1 MKPTN
6 VLLLNLNSP
15 CEISKSLRG
24 IIESSQNLD
33 LRLQQETIESNNL
46 LSRSESALPELV
58 SRANPAVIFLVSSW
72 NYLKRAQSLFPSL
85 RSSPP
90 SPPVVVVSDT
100 EEPDEMFEMI
110 KLGAA
115 DFITTP
121 LTPTGILPRLWR
133 LLEQTCWGETLAH
146 RLKEKFCGTKMLIYY
161 RLDIIPLLLPPL
173 RDRRDDIPLLAN
185 HFLTRYAAKFN
196 KRMRRFSP
204 DAMQKLLLYEWP
216 GNVREMENVIE
227 RSVALCEQDTVRSA
241 DILLSRQESATGQDS
256 FQKAKAKVVAQFE
269 RTYIQSLLLVYE
281 GNVTRAA
288 KAAQKDRRAL
298 WQLIRKHE
306 IDVQRFRA
314 GTT

>member
-24 IIESSQNLD
+24 IIESSQNPN

-146 RLKEKFCGTKMLIYY
+146 RLKEKFCGTKMLIGESPAFVAAANKVPLVAKCTATIYARSLGARPQRLVGEAHGARTPDDRLIFDVKSEGLRQGVY
-161 RLDIIPLLLPPL
+161 RLHAVVTLNIPTAKSQP
-173 RDRRDDIPLLAN
+173 ASS
-185 HFLTRYAAKFN
+185 FLTHLE
-196 KRMRRFSP
+196 SS
-204 DAMQKLLLYEWP
+204 
-216 GNVREMENVIE
+216 VI
-227 RSVALCEQDTVRSA
+227 Q
-241 DILLSRQESATGQDS
+241 
-256 FQKAKAKVVAQFE
+256 
-269 RTYIQSLLLVYE
+269 VY
-281 GNVTRAA
+281 
-288 KAAQKDRRAL
+288 
-298 WQLIRKHE
+298 
-306 IDVQRFRA
+306 
-314 GTT
+314 